1 MAVQKHFC
9 VIAQAR
15 SGSTLLRHALNAH
28 PQLSCH
34 GEVLSRKWING
45 LIPTDNPSI
54 DRSPKPVV
62 EKLMKGRDRDIGS
75 FLNEHVLA
83 IDSPCVGF
91 KIVYE
96 DLYKSDTSEAI
107 INYLKSNNILIIH
120 LVRLNSLR
128 AYVSLLR
135 MSKFGVTHSDSH
147 KKSVQSESIEV
158 DIMKFLSYKSKQGE
172 YQDLTNSLFEHQ
184 IFTQIN
190 YEDIEDGYN
199 NVIDGLGLP
208 PHKMEKKLAR
218 VGVVDMS
225 KYVSNYASL
234 ATYDLRE
241 NKY

>member
-1 MAVQKHFC
+1 MSKKQKQFC
-9 VIAQAR
+9 IIAQAR

-45 LIPTDNPSI
+45 LIPIDNPSI

-62 EKLMKGRDRDIGS
+62 EELMKGRDGDIAS

-96 DLYKSDTSEAI
+96 DLYKSDTSEVI
-107 INYLKSNNILIIH
+107 IDYLISNNIPIIH
-120 LVRLNSLR
+120 LVRLNPLR

-135 MSKFGVTHSDSH
+135 MSQFGVTHSDSH
-147 KKSVQSESIEV
+147 KKGEQSDSIEL
-158 DIMKFLSYKSKQGE
+158 DIQKFLAYKIKQGE
-172 YQDLTNSLFEHQ
+172 YQKLTNSLFKRQ
-184 IFTQIN
+184 IVTQIN
-190 YEDIEDGYN
+190 YENIEEGYN
-199 NVIDGLGLP
+199 MAIEGLGLP
-208 PHKMEKKLAR
+208 AHRMEKKLAR

-225 KYVSNYASL
+225 KYVSNYSEVNEF
-234 ATYDLRE
+234 DSP
-241 NKY
+241 